1 MVTVN
6 TSILQTL
13 LLAKMAMSIQSPNLV
28 SPIVVLVNMEVFLT
42 PGEVL

>member
-6 TSILQTL
+6 TSILQTP
-13 LLAKMAMSIQSPNLV
+13 LLAKMVMSIQLPNLV